1 MSLMLKIKEY
11 FNTFIL
17 AVCAGM
23 CIGVGG
29 TVYLMCTSKL
39 LGAVL
44 FSVGLLTILVFG
56 LKLFTGMTGYLFGER
71 SKLKYLTTLILV
83 WSGNFIGTFLV
94 GLAVRNTRIALTII
108 PTAQA
113 LVATKLEDS
122 WYSLMI
128 LGVFCGLLMY
138 IGVDSFK
145 KLRDNYST
153 LRTLMPII
161 CVATFIIAGFEHCI
175 ANMFYCTVAGLSL
188 KSIIMILV
196 VTVGNILGSFIIPTA
211 SLCIKTRS

>member
-1 MSLMLKIKEY
+1 MSLMRKLREY
-11 FNTFIL
+11 VNTFIL
-17 AVCAGM
+17 AICAGM

-108 PTAQA
+108 PTAQV

-145 KLRDNYST
+145 KLQDNYSA
-153 LRTLMPII
+153 LRTLMPMI

-188 KSIIMILV
+188 KSVIMILV

>member
-108 PTAQA
+108 PTAQV

-145 KLRDNYST
+145 KLQDNYSA

-188 KSIIMILV
+188 KSVIMILV

>member
-1 MSLMLKIKEY
+1 
-11 FNTFIL
+11 
-17 AVCAGM
+17 M

-71 SKLKYLTTLILV
+71 SKLKYLITLILV

-145 KLRDNYST
+145 KLQDNYSA
-153 LRTLMPII
+153 LRTLMPMI
-161 CVATFIIAGFEHCI
+161 CVTTFIIAGFEHCI

-188 KSIIMILV
+188 KSVIMILV

>member
-108 PTAQA
+108 PTAQV

-145 KLRDNYST
+145 KLQDNYSA
-153 LRTLMPII
+153 LRTLMPMI

-188 KSIIMILV
+188 KSVIMILV

>member
-1 MSLMLKIKEY
+1 
-11 FNTFIL
+11 
-17 AVCAGM
+17 M

-71 SKLKYLTTLILV
+71 SKLKYLITLILV
-83 WSGNFIGTFLV
+83 WSGNFIGTVLV

-145 KLRDNYST
+145 KLQDNYSA

-188 KSIIMILV
+188 RNVIMILV

>member
-39 LGAVL
+39 LGAGL
-44 FSVGLLTILVFG
+44 FSVGLLTILIFK
-56 LKLFTGMTGYLFGER
+56 LKLFTGMTGYIFGEQH
-71 SKLKYLTTLILV
+71 KLKYILTLLITWV
-83 WSGNFIGTFLV
+83 GNFVGTFLV
-94 GLAVRNTRIALTII
+94 GCLLRNSRIALTLI
-108 PTAQA
+108 PAAQQV
-113 LVATKLEDS
+113 VAPKLEDS

-145 KLRDNYST
+145 KSQNQFST
-153 LRTLMPII
+153 LSTLMPVI
-161 CVATFIIAGFEHCI
+161 CVSTFILAGFEHCI
-175 ANMFYCTVAGLSL
+175 ADMFYCVAAGLSL
-188 KSIIMILV
+188 KSLIVLLF
-196 VTVGNILGSFIIPTA
+196 VTFGNIIGSFIIPIIGA
-211 SLCIKTRS
+211 CVRVRS

>member
-1 MSLMLKIKEY
+1 MRKLREY

-17 AVCAGM
+17 AICAGM
-23 CIGVGG
+23 CIGIGG

-71 SKLKYLTTLILV
+71 SKLKYLLTLILV
-83 WSGNFIGTFLV
+83 WSGNFLGTFLV

-108 PTAQA
+108 PTAQT
-113 LVATKLEDS
+113 LVTIKLEDS

-145 KLRDNYST
+145 KLPDNFST
-153 LRTLMPII
+153 LRALMPIV

-188 KSIIMILV
+188 RSVIMILV

-211 SLCIKTRS
+211 SLCIKPRS

>member
-1 MSLMLKIKEY
+1 MRKLREY

-17 AVCAGM
+17 AICAGI

-56 LKLFTGMTGYLFGER
+56 LKLFTGMTGYIFGEQ
-71 SKLKYLTTLILV
+71 SKLKYLLTLIVV
-83 WSGNFIGTFLV
+83 WAGNFIGTFLV

-108 PTAQA
+108 PAAQT
-113 LVATKLEDS
+113 LVTTKLEDS

-145 KLRDNYST
+145 KPQDNYST
-153 LRTLMPII
+153 LRILMPII

-188 KSIIMILV
+188 KSVIMILV
-196 VTVGNILGSFIIPTA
+196 VTVGNIVGSFIISTA
-211 SLCIKTRS
+211 SLCTKTRS

>member
-1 MSLMLKIKEY
+1 MLKLREY

-17 AVCAGM
+17 AICAGI

-39 LGAVL
+39 FGAVL
-44 FSVGLLTILVFG
+44 FSIGLLTILVFG

-71 SKLKYLTTLILV
+71 SKLKYLITLILV
-83 WSGNFIGTFLV
+83 WSGNFLGTFLV
-94 GLAVRNTRIALTII
+94 GLAVRNTRIALTIV
-108 PTAQA
+108 PTAQM

-145 KLRDNYST
+145 KLQDNYGA

-188 KSIIMILV
+188 ESVIMILV
-196 VTVGNILGSFIIPTA
+196 ATVGNILGSFIIPTA